1 MGVIASR
8 FIPACAGNTINCR
21 RCTADLPVYPRW
33 RGEHFVDH
41 ALEHR
46 LRGLSPLARGTLA
59 DKEQRLL
66 LLRFIPAGAGNTITL
81 SVRRILVTVYP
92 RWRGEH
98 IGSSIDIHTG
108 IGLSPLARGTPQY
121 RHLRLGFSRFIPA
134 GAGNTPVRR
143 PDRSS
148 APVYPRWRGEHDPG
162 LRSINGCSGLSPLA
176 RGTHAGR
183 GVLAEYARFIPA
195 GSGNTVLVQMPSRMK
210 SVYPR

>member
-1 MGVIASR
+1 VGVIASR

-148 APVYPRWRGEHDPG
+148 APVYPRWRGEHGGYESGDGVRP
-162 LRSINGCSGLSPLA
+162 GLSPLA
-176 RGTHAGR
+176 RGTRPG
-183 GVLAEYARFIPA
+183 LTLNQWLQRFIPA
-195 GSGNTVLVQMPSRMK
+195 GAGNTCRA
-210 SVYPR
+210 RCAR